1 MVLDN
6 RKSSDFRS
14 RRSRV
19 GGPLFAFG
27 LVVLLC
33 GLCSARR
40 CVAQAAD
47 QVGNQTPYQQA
58 GQSTDQQTGQ
68 MSDQQTMSAEQIIGI
83 LEQEPDLLAS
93 IKSLVAQKSGTDPGT
108 ISDQAIYDRIHQDAS
123 LRDLATQELIKRGYN
138 PNPIAL
144 NSNSPNAANAR
155 PTKTAVPQVPNPSPT
170 QALPYENPDNPQV
183 QRQPSPYNNLPS
195 VSDLYTQFSS
205 TDTEGKL
212 RRFGSTAFL
221 VGTGNANEL
230 PMDLPVGPDYV
241 LGSGDNLVVNLWGGH
256 SDRLSLTI
264 DRQGQIALPE
274 AGTITIDG
282 LTIAQAQS
290 AIQKALSTQ
299 FQGEHVEISLG
310 RLRTV
315 RVYVVGDV
323 QRPGAYDVSSLSTP
337 LSALYAAGGPTS
349 RGSLRILRQY
359 RGKQLVREI
368 DL

>member
-1 MVLDN
+1 VVLDN

-205 TDTEGKL
+205 TDI
-212 RRFGSTAFL
+212 A
-221 VGTGNANEL
+221 
-230 PMDLPVGPDYV
+230 PI
-241 LGSGDNLVVNLWGGH
+241 WQH
-256 SDRLSLTI
+256 RLSC
-264 DRQGQIALPE
+264 RH
-274 AGTITIDG
+274 
-282 LTIAQAQS
+282 
-290 AIQKALSTQ
+290 
-299 FQGEHVEISLG
+299 GECE
-310 RLRTV
+310 
-315 RVYVVGDV
+315 
-323 QRPGAYDVSSLSTP
+323 
-337 LSALYAAGGPTS
+337 
-349 RGSLRILRQY
+349 
-359 RGKQLVREI
+359 
-368 DL
+368 